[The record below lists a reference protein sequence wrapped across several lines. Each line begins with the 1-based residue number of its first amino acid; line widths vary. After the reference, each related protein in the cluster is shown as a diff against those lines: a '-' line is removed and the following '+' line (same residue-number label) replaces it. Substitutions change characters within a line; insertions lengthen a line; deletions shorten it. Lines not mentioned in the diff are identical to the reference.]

1 MDRMTTPVCRRKS
14 QLSIHIAQMI
24 HLNHHDFVDQR
35 QLYGMADN
43 LQRQLLLHM
52 LLKLLCFNWTLQSGL
67 AGLCS
72 TIGIMRCSSKVRV
85 ECAADGRQ
93 TPRHA

>member
-1 MDRMTTPVCRRKS
+1 MDRMTTPACRRKS

-24 HLNHHDFVDQR
+24 HLDHHDVVDQR
-35 QLYGMADN
+35 QIYGMADN

-52 LLKLLCFNWTLQSGL
+52 LLKLLCFNWTLQSDL

-72 TIGIMRCSSKVRV
+72 TIGIMRCSSEFRV
-85 ECAADGRQ
+85 E
-93 TPRHA
+93 